1 TSVSISELKENHP
14 EFGLVLDTSGD
25 KLPNTFNLAYKSVP
39 VHDVTVG
46 SYIFVGAGEIIDI
59 GKILPL
65 FMELQTLG
73 DKT

>member
-46 SYIFVGAGEIIDI
+46 SYIFVGAGE
-59 GKILPL
+59 
-65 FMELQTLG
+65 
-73 DKT
+73 